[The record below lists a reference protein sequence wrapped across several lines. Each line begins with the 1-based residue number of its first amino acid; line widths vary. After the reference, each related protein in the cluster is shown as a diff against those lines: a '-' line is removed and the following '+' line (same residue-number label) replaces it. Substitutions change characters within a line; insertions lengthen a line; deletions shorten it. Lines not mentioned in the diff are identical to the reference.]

1 MSKHYLQE
9 KITGT
14 QGQVVMINAQ
24 GAAEAQDAHFGFSP
38 RIVVTAPT
46 GSTVTCSKGST
57 TLTATEVSGT
67 WTFDVPDYG
76 TWVINAVKG
85 SESAIES
92 VDVTEVKQYS
102 ISIKYKSIYGAIW
115 DGTSTTAWS
124 RTDEAAGF
132 TDPVPAVNNSG
143 GSSPFDNL
151 YPWSGMVKEE
161 RTGGTMV
168 KIPKFW
174 YKLTQNGNGVKIQI
188 ADKPVDGFSVS
199 PAHMDRGDGKGERD
213 YVYVGRYHCK
223 TTTYKS
229 QTSAKPITGITR
241 SSARSSIHSLGTNIW
256 QCDFAM
262 RFTIWLLYIVE
273 FADWDSQKK
282 IGYGCGNTSATENMG
297 YTDSMQYHTGTTKSD
312 RTTYGVSTQYRWIEG
327 LWDNVYD
334 WCDGCYYNGS
344 GLNLILNPSSFSDSS
359 GGTLVG
365 NLTSGYPS
373 EISVKSVS
381 GIFPVFVP
389 SASGGSNTTYVTD
402 DWNYYPTQ
410 PCLFVGGNYAQ
421 NLSNGMFLVD
431 YNGSSGSNA
440 YTGCRLMELP

>member
-24 GAAEAQDAHFGFSP
+24 GVAEAQDATLGFTP

-46 GSTVTCSKGST
+46 GSTVTCVKDGV
-57 TLTATEVSGT
+57 TLTATEASGT

-76 TWVINAVKG
+76 TWTVNVSKGVK
-85 SESAIES
+85 SASES

-102 ISIKYKSIYGAIW
+102 ISIDPTSIYGVQW
-115 DGTSTTAWS
+115 DGTATTTLS
-124 RTDEAAGF
+124 RTDKAADF
-132 TDPVPAVNNSG
+132 TDPVPAVNNG
-143 GSSPFDNL
+143 NGSSPFDGL

-161 RTGGTMV
+161 RTGGVMV

-188 ADKPVDGFSVS
+188 ADIPVEGFSVS

-213 YVYVGRYHCK
+213 YVYVGRYHCASD
-223 TTTYKS
+223 YKS
-229 QTSAKPITGITR
+229 KTGVKPVGGFKI
-241 SSARSSIHSLGTNIW
+241 SSARSSIHNLGTNIW

-273 FADWDSQKK
+273 FADWDSQTK
-282 IGYGCGNTSATENMG
+282 IGYGCGNNSESENMG
-297 YTDSMQYHTGTTKSD
+297 YTDSMQYHTGTSQAS
-312 RTTYGVSTQYRWIEG
+312 RTTYGCGTQYRWIEG

-334 WCDGCYYNGS
+334 WCDGCYYDSN
-344 GLNLILNPSSFSDSS
+344 GLNIILNPSSFSDSS

-365 NLTSGYPS
+365 SLTSGYPS
-373 EISVKSVS
+373 ALSVKSVS

-389 SASGGSNTTYVTD
+389 SASSGSDTTYVPD
-402 DWNYYPTQ
+402 GWAFDAYLRVLRVGSEYKQSLKNG
-410 PCLFVGGNYAQ
+410 LFCITWSGTAYSGYDVG
-421 NLSNGMFLVD
+421 F
-431 YNGSSGSNA
+431 
-440 YTGCRLMELP
+440 RLQELP